1 MREAYRAQAE
11 MITGRFDLVVIA
23 REPIIELLETGGFKA
38 VEEKLVEVL
47 RKASL
52 VTNKGEREKTS

>member
-1 MREAYRAQAE
+1 
-11 MITGRFDLVVIA
+11 MITGQFDLVVIA